1 MSKESLKDLNGN
13 QNVTKEEFDGGKVAF
28 SQMSL
33 AEYRTYKSYPYKIK
47 KYTGFA
53 WDCIPMPAGKTGNNV
68 SMVDS
73 LNVAIS
79 AKSKKKKLA
88 WEFLKTL
95 SYDTQI
101 QQKLYN
107 DMPVASVL
115 KEVMESRESEN
126 IFKEN
131 EDIID
136 SKLICQILENG
147 SAKPRF
153 SGYEDAIALADSKIS
168 NLNQGDDI
176 ENALRILQR
185 QMSKYLLQERGK
197 E

>member
-1 MSKESLKDLNGN
+1 MH
-13 QNVTKEEFDGGKVAF
+13 
-28 SQMSL
+28 
-33 AEYRTYKSYPYKIK
+33 
-47 KYTGFA
+47 
-53 WDCIPMPAGKTGNNV
+53 KTN
-68 SMVDS
+68 S
-73 LNVAIS
+73 AI
-79 AKSKKKKLA
+79 L
-88 WEFLKTL
+88 
-95 SYDTQI
+95 I
-101 QQKLYN
+101 
-107 DMPVASVL
+107 
-115 KEVMESRESEN
+115 
-126 IFKEN
+126 KEN

-153 SGYEDAIALADSKIS
+153 SGYEEAIALADSKIS

>member
-1 MSKESLKDLNGN
+1 MEDLNGN
-13 QNVTKEEFDGGKVAF
+13 QNVTKEEFDSGKVAF

-153 SGYEDAIALADSKIS
+153 SGYEDAIAVADSKIS

>member
-1 MSKESLKDLNGN
+1 
-13 QNVTKEEFDGGKVAF
+13 
-28 SQMSL
+28 
-33 AEYRTYKSYPYKIK
+33 
-47 KYTGFA
+47 
-53 WDCIPMPAGKTGNNV
+53 MPAGKTGNNV

-79 AKSKKKKLA
+79 AKSKNKKLA

-95 SYDTQI
+95 SYDIQI

-153 SGYEDAIALADSKIS
+153 SGYEEAIALADSKIS

-176 ENALRILQR
+176 ENTLRILQR